1 MRYSPYVSRI
11 GVQSSRVRGVFVAG
25 EAEPWISPMDVSTG
39 CVFEEIASIWSAG
52 ASDLRACPMYHNV
65 V

>member
-1 MRYSPYVSRI
+1 
-11 GVQSSRVRGVFVAG
+11 VFVAG